1 MGVNTRV
8 QVGTASKNHS
18 FHSRAFTLSKA
29 SVSGNKTIDESWN
42 KWSALKLWKL
52 LRYVITA
59 SVIQIFFKWA
69 YKITSNPL
77 KQISKWWDKL
87 TYVNDNRDFGDAFEN
102 VVPDSLTKIK

>member
-42 KWSALKLWKL
+42 K
-52 LRYVITA
+52 
-59 SVIQIFFKWA
+59 
-69 YKITSNPL
+69 
-77 KQISKWWDKL
+77 
-87 TYVNDNRDFGDAFEN
+87 
-102 VVPDSLTKIK
+102 

>member
-1 MGVNTRV
+1 MI
-8 QVGTASKNHS
+8 S
-18 FHSRAFTLSKA
+18 
-29 SVSGNKTIDESWN
+29 
-42 KWSALKLWKL
+42 LKIVKL